1 MTIIR
6 HCDIDS
12 LMEAEPAR
20 QVVMLYDEAIAAIRI
35 AGMAAASGDNE
46 GRCNAITAALEIVGF
61 LYMNLDS
68 DQGGEV
74 ANNLG
79 SIYAYILSQL
89 SRVNLYNDSETAE
102 RMVNLLEPLRDS
114 WNELAGMVGLVSMS
128 TAELRAAV

>member
-35 AGMAAASGDNE
+35 AGMAAASGDIE
-46 GRCNAITAALEIVGF
+46 GRCNAVTAAMEIVGF

-89 SRVNLYNDSETAE
+89 SRVNLYNDTETAE
-102 RMVNLLEPLRDS
+102 RMVGLLEPLRDS
-114 WNELAGMVGLVSMS
+114 WNGLAGMVGLVSMS